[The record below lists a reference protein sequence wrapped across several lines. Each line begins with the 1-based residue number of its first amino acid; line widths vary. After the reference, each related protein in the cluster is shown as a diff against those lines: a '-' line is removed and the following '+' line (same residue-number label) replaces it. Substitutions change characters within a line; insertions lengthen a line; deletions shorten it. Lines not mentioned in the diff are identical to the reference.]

1 MPSKLIFME
10 IIYKHKCKKPK
21 FCNLFCKKR
30 NRNCAEIGRK
40 RGKFGVLYL
49 TLLISII
56 KILKKKLIHSRLKD
70 LLRLRLTECGWNDEV
85 RLLCRDVIKED
96 GGNVNV
102 EKIVKQVTPKARSL
116 VPDTV
121 KRELLQKI
129 KTILSTQG
137 GVDM

>member
-1 MPSKLIFME
+1 MLQWPFSNPQSINKE
-10 IIYKHKCKKPK
+10 
-21 FCNLFCKKR
+21 FCCCCCYF
-30 NRNCAEIGRK
+30 
-40 RGKFGVLYL
+40 
-49 TLLISII
+49 
-56 KILKKKLIHSRLKD
+56 RLKD

-96 GGNVNV
+96 SGNVNV

>member
-1 MPSKLIFME
+1 MQAKSSEILELSSFECLYSNTQFNHDNSHNFQSSNKRLKSFIF
-10 IIYKHKCKKPK
+10 Y
-21 FCNLFCKKR
+21 FFFR
-30 NRNCAEIGRK
+30 
-40 RGKFGVLYL
+40 F
-49 TLLISII
+49 
-56 KILKKKLIHSRLKD
+56 RLKD

-96 GGNVNV
+96 AGNVNV

>member
-1 MPSKLIFME
+1 M
-10 IIYKHKCKKPK
+10 
-21 FCNLFCKKR
+21 
-30 NRNCAEIGRK
+30 
-40 RGKFGVLYL
+40 
-49 TLLISII
+49 TISISFLT
-56 KILKKKLIHSRLKD
+56 ILFYLICRLKD

-102 EKIVKQVTPKARSL
+102 EKIVKHVTPKARSL

-129 KTILSTQG
+129 KTILSNQS
-137 GVDM
+137 GVDI